1 MAFFKN
7 LFGKA
12 NELKESVEQKE
23 ITTKINDLY
32 ESIVKGVEELNAKVN
47 SVKELKEKLK
57 ALPPPPPPTPSPP
70 ENSDK
75 AMNSSEEDPEKTK
88 RKQEEIRKQ
97 KEEEEKNKVA
107 PPVAREMSDVAPLA
121 PLAPLAPPAQADS
134 PLPMPGA
141 PADLTTPNPLDFEG
155 GKKRKLRA
163 KGKRATISKNKN
175 ETNTGKRTRK
185 NRNSNK
191 ESTPESIPE
200 STN

>member
-1 MAFFKN
+1 MSFFKN

-32 ESIVKGVEELNAKVN
+32 ESIAKGVEELNAKVN

-57 ALPPPPPPTPSPP
+57 ALPPPPPPPPPPTPPPP

-88 RKQEEIRKQ
+88 QKQEEIIRKQ

-107 PPVAREMSDVAPLA
+107 PPVAKEMSDDAPLA
-121 PLAPLAPPAQADS
+121 PFAPLAPPAQADS

-141 PADLTTPNPLDFEG
+141 PTDLTPNPLDFEG
-155 GKKRKLRA
+155 GKKRKSRA

-175 ETNTGKRTRK
+175 ETNSGKRTRK

-191 ESTPESIPE
+191 ESIPE

>member
-1 MAFFKN
+1 MSFFKN

-32 ESIVKGVEELNAKVN
+32 ESIAKGVEELNAKVN

-57 ALPPPPPPTPSPP
+57 ALPPPPPPTPPPP

-88 RKQEEIRKQ
+88 QKQEEEIRKQ
-97 KEEEEKNKVA
+97 KEEEEKNKVT
-107 PPVAREMSDVAPLA
+107 PPIAREMFDV
-121 PLAPLAPPAQADS
+121 APPAQADS
-134 PLPMPGA
+134 PLPMHGA
-141 PADLTTPNPLDFEG
+141 PADLTTPSQLDLEG
-155 GKKRKLRA
+155 GKKRKSRA

-175 ETNTGKRTRK
+175 ETNSGKRTRK

-191 ESTPESIPE
+191 ESIPESIPE